1 MAHEPETQMGTK
13 IKSQK
18 NTENEGS
25 SIELE
30 CITLNEENSLQQLQ
44 KESESFKENFITM
57 QFDCSKMQRQY
68 DVNDTCSDKRFMMK
82 YEKSIQKHV
91 QINLTC

>member
-1 MAHEPETQMGTK
+1 MGTK
-13 IKSQK
+13 IKSH
-18 NTENEGS
+18 TENEGS

-30 CITLNEENSLQQLQ
+30 CITLNEENPLQQLQ

-57 QFDCSKMQRQY
+57 QFDYSKMQTQY